1 VLPSAQ
7 VLQLL
12 PRAFLYDFWNIELV
26 VYWNGL
32 DRIIRADGEVVDE
45 LLGVIAARQIRKVLK
60 EVDDSV

>member
-12 PRAFLYDFWNIELV
+12 PGAFLYDFWNIELV